1 MTESKRVMCWHD
13 NTYQSHEY
21 DAPQDYTRIGAQL
34 LQEETAPDGYTWSQ
48 SWSMT
53 ERQYNLAQLMKGK
66 HTTLV
71 WEHEEMSR
79 RADQEYYRQRRLRDF
94 LARTDAPTLTEEQYR
109 KQKDL
114 YTRIK
119 RHK

>member
-13 NTYQSHEY
+13 NTYHEHEY
-21 DAPQDYTRIGAQL
+21 DAPVDYTQIGAEL
-34 LQEETAPDGYTWSQ
+34 IQEETAPDGYTWSQ

-71 WEHEEMSR
+71 WEREEMQR

-94 LARTDAPTLTEEQYR
+94 LSRTDEPTLTEEQYR
-109 KQKDL
+109 KQRDL